1 LPVFRQPVLL
11 RFLQLQQ
18 EKPITMADLL
28 FNPIT
33 LTFLLV
39 LFVSATF
46 TFTTIILWLV
56 IAYFK
61 SNLRTTYFEHRDR
74 ILSTIEY
81 TENEVPVLLGF
92 FHPYW

>member
-1 LPVFRQPVLL
+1 
-11 RFLQLQQ
+11 
-18 EKPITMADLL
+18 MADLL

-39 LFVSATF
+39 LFISATF

-61 SNLRTTYFEHRDR
+61 SNLRATYFEHRDR